1 MLGHNVLFCPDGF
14 NSGEFVTHD
23 VNFVNCDLR
32 AYAFSRM
39 RKEER
44 EDGEK
49 KRSTGKKKEKR
60 ESEKKERKREK
71 GKGKRERNTR
81 EARMRNDVSAKHA
94 DAFT

>member
-39 RKEER
+39 RKEE
-44 EDGEK
+44 
-49 KRSTGKKKEKR
+49 SKKEKM
-60 ESEKKERKREK
+60 ERKREVRAK
-71 GKGKRERNTR
+71 RKKNEKARRKRERGRKEKENEKET
-81 EARMRNDVSAKHA
+81 
-94 DAFT
+94 